1 MIIKSYALVTVW
13 PVIFGI
19 YPLPAHRQPTVRCDI
34 HRAIPACYSSDSDG
48 AMQPDH
54 GGVLPSRL
62 GAVIEVNRSF
72 HAISGAPKREIQ
84 IRRLFAF

>member
-1 MIIKSYALVTVW
+1 MDLVAPKSYALATVW

-19 YPLPAHRQPTVRCDI
+19 SPLPAHRQSTVRCDI

-54 GGVLPSRL
+54 GGVLPTRL
-62 GAVIEVNRSF
+62 GAVIVEKIRSV
-72 HAISGAPKREIQ
+72 APSLSSVK
-84 IRRLFAF
+84 